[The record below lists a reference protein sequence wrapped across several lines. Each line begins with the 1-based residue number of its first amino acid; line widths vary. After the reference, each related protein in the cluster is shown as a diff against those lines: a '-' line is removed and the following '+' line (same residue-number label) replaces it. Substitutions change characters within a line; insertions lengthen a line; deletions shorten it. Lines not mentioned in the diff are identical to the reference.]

1 MLRLRRPL
9 RLAISRRRLPE
20 KNIPAHLPAR
30 LQIISIL
37 QTQRRLQARRHGLRW
52 LGHRG
57 RITFLGRFN
66 DPTPPLLLPER
77 LDLQLELVDIPW
89 RLVRHVFGP
98 FVRVI
103 FLRHGGG
110 DLSHQIFLAL
120 EQFFHFAFGE
130 FELLALLG
138 QPAEGVAECGGVLVG
153 GALEGLGV
161 VVLGRGECLLEGFD
175 FAVARALVR
184 LETAQAQR
192 QWFLRKK
199 TSNFFKKIKK
209 IFLKKNFYE
218 KNFDKKMKNQLI
230 SEYYSPTKNSPKYF
244 FKKTKT
250 VPKELMKKQN
260 DFRSL

>member
-9 RLAISRRRLPE
+9 RLAVPRRRLPE
-20 KNIPAHLPAR
+20 KNILAHLPAR

-52 LGHRG
+52 LGHRR

-77 LDLQLELVDIPW
+77 LNLQLELVDFPR

-98 FVRVI
+98 SVRVI
-103 FLRHGGG
+103 FLRHDGGH
-110 DLSHQIFLAL
+110 LSHQIFLSL
-120 EQFFHFAFGE
+120 EQFFHFALGE

-138 QPAEGVAECGGVLVG
+138 QPTEGVAQCGGVLVG
-153 GALEGLGV
+153 GAFEGLRV

-175 FAVARALVR
+175 FAVACALVR

-192 QWFLRKK
+192 QCFLRKK
-199 TSNFFKKIKK
+199 NFKLFLNKKNFLIKKIKKFLIKIENFFKKI
-209 IFLKKNFYE
+209 LKK
-218 KNFDKKMKNQLI
+218 
-230 SEYYSPTKNSPKYF
+230 
-244 FKKTKT
+244 
-250 VPKELMKKQN
+250 
-260 DFRSL
+260 